1 MKFNKSKVKKIFV
14 FILLIFSISTCKNEV
29 IDIIPNVHFQQ
40 TLSPGEVASMGVY
53 DAVIKD
59 GGYAGL
65 IVFKNSDI
73 EIEFLA
79 FERLCTY
86 YPNDTSAVILDK
98 SKLTA
103 TCPVCKSVFS
113 LILDGERTSGPA
125 RLQLRKYNC
134 FLSSSGRL
142 TISN

>member
-1 MKFNKSKVKKIFV
+1 MNFYKSIVTKKIIF
-14 FILLIFSISTCKNEV
+14 FLYILLINSCKNEV
-29 IDIIPNVHFQQ
+29 VDIMPYVQFQQ
-40 TLSPGEVASMGVY
+40 TLSPGEVTSMGVY
-53 DAVIKD
+53 DAILKD

-65 IVFKNSDI
+65 VVFKNADN
-73 EIEFLA
+73 EFLA

-86 YPNDTSAVILDK
+86 YPNDTSAVVLDK

-103 TCPVCKSVFS
+103 TCPKCKSAFS
-113 LILDGERTSGPA
+113 LILDGARTSGPA

-134 FLSSSGRL
+134 FMINGRL